1 MDLYGKLNNEV
12 IKKEYAGS
20 TTDTAKTIVDN
31 TSNVIKTEVK
41 RVPGKLTIDIEDT
54 DIDYIYDGSEDV
66 PVKIPTVGTVSR
78 LEQRVNELDAEING
92 KISNLS
98 GIVSDQ
104 GQTIN
109 NLSNQVTQLNS
120 IVAENTQ
127 DITALNTSVSSLE
140 ENISEID
147 SKIVVASKQQMGMVY
162 AWVDQNGK
170 AYISLTDPEKV
181 IVNIETLPDG
191 SEAYDIETYNYSVQ
205 LLPNGSLEYNIG
217 E

>member
-1 MDLYGKLNNEV
+1 MDLYGKLNNEI

-78 LEQRVNELDAEING
+78 IEQKVNELDTEI
-92 KISNLS
+92 SDLS
-98 GIVSDQ
+98 DTVTNQ
-104 GQTIN
+104 GQSIN
-109 NLSNQVTQLNS
+109 NLNNQVTQLNS

-127 DITALNTSVSSLE
+127 DITALNTKASSLE
-140 ENISEID
+140 ENVSEIG

-170 AYISLTDPEKV
+170 AYISLTDPEQV
-181 IVNIETLPDG
+181 IVNIETLPNG
-191 SEAYDIETYNYSVQ
+191 SEGYDIETYNYSVQ
-205 LLPNGSLEYNIG
+205 LLSNGSLEYNIG

>member
-1 MDLYGKLNNEV
+1 MDLYGKLNNEIV
-12 IKKEYAGS
+12 KKEYAGS

-127 DITALNTSVSSLE
+127 DITALKTSVSSLE
-140 ENISEID
+140 ENVSEID